1 METKK
6 REWAF
11 KIHEQKQKAALS
23 FLEHNSNWIV
33 NCDPAAIL
41 AQIDENLAR
50 NARALHVAPEEHV
63 T

>member
-11 KIHEQKQKAALS
+11 KIHEQKQKAAQS
-23 FLEHNSNWIV
+23 FLEQNTNWIV
-33 NCDPAAIL
+33 NCDPAIIL